1 MALFIDTE
9 TSGLPDTRN
18 LRWGVYPDYKDIA
31 KYDSARIVQFSMLL
45 TDTKFNCEDIK
56 DYTIKREGF
65 DITNGEFHGITNDIS
80 DTIGVDFNVVAA
92 EIFYELLKKT
102 THIVAHNVG
111 FDVGVIKAELHR
123 RNLQFIIDELDK
135 KTLLCTMKHLKPILK
150 IINQYG
156 NYKNPSLNEI
166 YKYNF
171 KKDVENAHN
180 SLYDVKN
187 LHQVVEY
194 MYKNK
199 TLRYEIPDTP
209 DTAAPLRDVKKPVK
223 DTEDTAEPQ
232 KAPSSLASLEP
243 PQAILPSLTT

>member
-45 TDTKFNCEDIK
+45 TDNHFNCEDIK

-80 DTIGVDFNVVAA
+80 DAIGVDFNVVAA

-123 RNLQFIIDELDK
+123 RNLQYIIDELDK

-199 TLRYEIPDTP
+199 TLRYEIPDTAK
-209 DTAAPLRDVKKPVK
+209 DKATVK
-223 DTEDTAEPQ
+223 DTPKDTTEPQ
-232 KAPSSLASLEP
+232 QAPSSLEP
-243 PQAILPSLTT
+243 PPSSLTT

>member
-65 DITNGEFHGITNDIS
+65 DITNGEFHGITNEIS

-171 KKDVENAHN
+171 KKDVDNAHN

-199 TLRYEIPDTP
+199 TLRYEIADTP
-209 DTAAPLRDVKKPVK
+209 DTAAPLRDAKKPVK
-223 DTEDTAEPQ
+223 DTEDTAEPPEPL
-232 KAPSSLASLEP
+232 ASLAS
-243 PQAILPSLTT
+243 PQASLTT

>member
-65 DITNGEFHGITNDIS
+65 DIMNGEFHGITNDIS

-209 DTAAPLRDVKKPVK
+209 DTAAPLRDAKKPVK
-223 DTEDTAEPQ
+223 DTEDTAEPPEPL
-232 KAPSSLASLEP
+232 ASLAS
-243 PQAILPSLTT
+243 PQASLTT